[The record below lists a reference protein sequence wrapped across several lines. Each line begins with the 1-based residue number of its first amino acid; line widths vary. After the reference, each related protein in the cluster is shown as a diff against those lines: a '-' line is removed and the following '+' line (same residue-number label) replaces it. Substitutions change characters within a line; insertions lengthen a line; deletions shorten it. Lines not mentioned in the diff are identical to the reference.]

1 MREFA
6 RVLDPP
12 SHTTDN
18 RSRLGQTSSVSSEKH
33 CPMDSAFSSR
43 MPGKPIAATDKINDR
58 PTARVSAIALQA
70 IRQRLDPHSLDL
82 LHFLLQF
89 RVATTDQLRRRC
101 YWDRVSK
108 HAGELAC
115 WRALHRL
122 QEHQLINCLPRR
134 AGGLSGGSI
143 PAVWYLTNP
152 GYRLIL
158 LEQDN
163 PTDAW
168 HTARV
173 RISQPPALF
182 TLHHRLA
189 VTETYVRLHELKS
202 KGQLDVFEFETEPA
216 CWRQFYGPG
225 GSKTILKPDAS
236 ARVAAHGSEFE
247 RLWFLEIDMGSES
260 QATIQHKASVY
271 EAYRRI
277 GVEQAQQGV
286 FPKVMWI
293 TATEQREQQLN
304 ALFHSNYCNGSH
316 EAIRM
321 DQFTALAGET

>member
-1 MREFA
+1 MREFV
-6 RVLDPP
+6 RDLDPS
-12 SHTTDN
+12 SHITDN
-18 RSRLGQTSSVSSEKH
+18 RSRLAQTSSVSSEKH
-33 CPMDSAFSSR
+33 CPMYSAFSSQR
-43 MPGKPIAATDKINDR
+43 PGKPRAATDTMHDR
-58 PTARVSAIALQA
+58 PTARVSAIALQV
-70 IRQRLDPHSLDL
+70 IRQHLDPHSLGL
-82 LHFLLQF
+82 LRFLLQF
-89 RVATTDQLRRRC
+89 RVATIDQLRRQC

-122 QEHQLINCLPRR
+122 QAHQLINCLPRQ

-152 GYRLIL
+152 GYRLML

-173 RISQPPALF
+173 RTSQPPALF

-189 VTETYVRLHELKS
+189 VTETYVRLHELS
-202 KGQLDVFEFETEPA
+202 TKGQLDVFEFETEPA

-236 ARVAAHGSEFE
+236 SRVAAQGSEFE
-247 RLWFLEIDMGSES
+247 HLWFLEIDMGSES
-260 QATIQHKASVY
+260 QATIRHKASVY
-271 EAYRRI
+271 EAYRRT
-277 GVEQAQQGV
+277 GAEQTKQGV

-293 TATEQREQQLN
+293 TATEQRAQQLN
-304 ALFHSNYCNGSH
+304 TLFHSHHGNEGH
-316 EAIRM
+316 EAIRL